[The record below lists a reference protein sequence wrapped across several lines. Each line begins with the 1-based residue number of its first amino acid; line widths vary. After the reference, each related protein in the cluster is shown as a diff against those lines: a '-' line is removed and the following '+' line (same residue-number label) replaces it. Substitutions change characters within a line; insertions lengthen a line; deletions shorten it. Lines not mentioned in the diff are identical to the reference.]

1 MGTRRWFDNTFADT
15 WGPVLM
21 LVLLAVIG
29 PGVIDS
35 AVDERTGWKIFLVVV
50 WALLVVVQVTELI
63 RRRTH
68 HPSTQRA
75 EPTTIPV
82 DDVTDAIS
90 SAPSRVQA
98 VKLLRERHP
107 GLGLKE
113 AADLVDAHRPAR

>member
-1 MGTRRWFDNTFADT
+1 M
-15 WGPVLM
+15 V
-21 LVLLAVIG
+21 VLLAVIG

-35 AVDERTGWKIFLVVV
+35 ALDERSPWKIFLVLV

-68 HPSTQRA
+68 QPSTPRVD
-75 EPTTIPV
+75 PTTIPV

-90 SAPSRVQA
+90 DAPSRVKA

-113 AADLVDAHRPAR
+113 AVDLVDAHR

>member
-21 LVLLAVIG
+21 LALLAVIG

-35 AVDERTGWKIFLVVV
+35 ALDERSPWQIFLVLA

-68 HPSTQRA
+68 HPSTQRVDTA
-75 EPTTIPV
+75 TIPV
-82 DDVTDAIS
+82 DDVADAIS
-90 SAPSRVQA
+90 EAPSRVKA

-113 AADLVDAHRPAR
+113 AADLVDARR